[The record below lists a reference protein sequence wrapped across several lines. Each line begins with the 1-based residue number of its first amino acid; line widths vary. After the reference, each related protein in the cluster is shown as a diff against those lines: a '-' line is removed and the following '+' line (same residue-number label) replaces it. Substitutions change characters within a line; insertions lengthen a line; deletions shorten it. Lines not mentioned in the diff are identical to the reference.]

1 MITKIDS
8 FFGGHIEFETN
19 GFSATPLLERNPS
32 NARLA
37 SVFDETR
44 KIAQVMER
52 CGFDTLWLA
61 EHHFQRE
68 GYGGI
73 PSIPMLAVYLAQ
85 HTENLSFGSFFNTLP
100 AWHPLRLAEDIA
112 TADILT
118 RGRFRFGI
126 GRGYIAR
133 EVETLGSPLL
143 DNEANRE
150 LFEEQVEI
158 ILKSW
163 NEPSF
168 SHHGK
173 HYDLPAKVPYRGG
186 QVEEITLV
194 PRPLNLPVE
203 VWQPITSAT
212 QRGYDFM
219 AKHGIKGVLA
229 GNTAPGGPA
238 EKMAKQYQETL
249 ARAGRKTKL
258 GEDLAIGF
266 QIHMA
271 DTVDKAEAEAIPY
284 YEELLKLLAPLGRLP
299 HLTEDQ
305 VRATEDPDKA
315 PYAGLPTVRN
325 AVRDGTWF
333 CGPPD
338 HIRDKILELE
348 ERFPGLDRIFVHV
361 GGPGIPP
368 SIIRQDLEWFGEEVM
383 PTLKAR
389 VRTAAT
395 AGV

>member
-32 NARLA
+32 NQHLA
-37 SVFDETR
+37 SIFDETR
-44 KIAQVMER
+44 KIAQVMDR
-52 CGFDTLWLA
+52 HGFDTLWLA

-85 HTENLSFGSFFNTLP
+85 HTESLNFGSFFNTLP
-100 AWHPLRLAEDIA
+100 AWHPLRLAEDVA

-163 NEPSF
+163 NQHSF

-173 HYDLPAKVPYRGG
+173 HYDLPARVPYRGS

-219 AKHGIKGVLA
+219 ATHGINGVLA
-229 GNTAPGGPA
+229 GGTAPG
-238 EKMAKQYQETL
+238 
-249 ARAGRKTKL
+249 RAGRRRWRSSTRKL
-258 GEDLAIGF
+258 SPALA
-266 QIHMA
+266 A
-271 DTVDKAEAEAIPY
+271 K
-284 YEELLKLLAPLGRLP
+284 
-299 HLTEDQ
+299 
-305 VRATEDPDKA
+305 
-315 PYAGLPTVRN
+315 
-325 AVRDGTWF
+325 
-333 CGPPD
+333 
-338 HIRDKILELE
+338 
-348 ERFPGLDRIFVHV
+348 RI
-361 GGPGIPP
+361 
-368 SIIRQDLEWFGEEVM
+368 S
-383 PTLKAR
+383 
-389 VRTAAT
+389 VRTWRSVSRFIWPT
-395 AGV
+395 P